1 MGSGQL
7 RIHLHINGIRVTAI
21 FPVLEEV
28 KTSASNNLIC
38 HCWKCLVGAH
48 EAKFYFVERFQHEMQ
63 EMTLFRSYDSP
74 FWLPGSLRII
84 SQV

>member
-48 EAKFYFVERFQHEMQ
+48 EAEFYFVERFQHEMQ
-63 EMTLFRSYDSP
+63 EMTLVYTKTVDSVK
-74 FWLPGSLRII
+74 RAR
-84 SQV
+84 